1 MSVSNESDGN
11 DDCFVCDNMF
21 NLFSPLQLM
30 VIFLVLNLVVS
41 CEEMHLKMLGL
52 DCDKRENERKNGW

>member
-1 MSVSNESDGN
+1 
-11 DDCFVCDNMF
+11 MF

-52 DCDKRENERKNGW
+52 DCDKNENERKNGW